1 MKKLLLYII
10 ALVLSNLTLKAQ
22 NCGSWTDI
30 SLPSIN
36 LSVRSFSC
44 CNNFIFA
51 VDNNFEMYKSSNNGI
66 SWQLC
71 TIALTSASSLSY
83 LNVKYEASNNTY
95 YLGYD
100 GQFFYSTDGG
110 NTWDACQANA
120 MVNQLNYIYNDSIFF
135 TFSSS
140 YKLKLSDVNNPTIN
154 PTVVND
160 RKGFV
165 QTSSN
170 YFSWSTTAFPI
181 SIYRSATGIYNGVD
195 ITANLPV
202 SQGFGGLA
210 VKGDTLFVNDS
221 QNKKYYFSIDEGN
234 TWSLFYDYTAAGPFS
249 TAWMVNTNDY
259 IYIFFSSAGGTYSNI
274 VGSNDNGN
282 NWTTI
287 PFYTTNT
294 THGVSN
300 NRLILFGSLTTPPS
314 MFEITG
320 NTQSPIDF
328 TNSTWHN
335 TISFIHQSQ
344 NKLLIGAFDNLIIG
358 ANVHLSIDNGST
370 YNQVSGLYPDP
381 NSAVL
386 TSQILI
392 VNNVNYPAQK
402 SFDNGLTW
410 QNCPSN
416 TSYIAKGDT
425 VYGFKTGTNQKVYY
439 SYNGGLSF
447 DSVVVSQ
454 NYNAGACING
464 GFVTHNLTSGNNFS
478 YFNNSTQTTSVFNS
492 GLFTGNYYF
501 KAIDFAGKKILIAD
515 DSLTVKIAYS
525 NDNFQTLQQSTVNT
539 SNFVHP
545 LAVYKENNNLIIA
558 YHEGY
563 LISTD
568 GITFNDSINQDACIN
583 SVLWNQNS
591 KKFGFRYEMDTNTTS
606 IARTYFYMQTVPQN
620 CTADFTLVPD
630 TIPYHYFVLNQ
641 SIGSGTLNYAWNWGD
656 GTAITTGAT
665 PSHTYAVG
673 GFYNICLTIEDGL
686 GCSDSN
692 CDTSTLVRNTANAMI
707 TVNVVNWLPSYL
719 GLSNKI
725 NNLELPEVFPNP
737 SEGVFAFKDNKNAK
751 TVEVFNLT
759 GVLIL
764 SENNSKQINLSDFPK
779 GIYFAKINGQKVI
792 KLVKD

>member
-10 ALVLSNLTLKAQ
+10 AVFLINLSLKAQ

-30 SLPSIN
+30 SLPSTN
-36 LSVRSFSC
+36 LTVRSFSC
-44 CNNFIFA
+44 SNNLIFA
-51 VDNNFEMYKSSNNGI
+51 LDNNFEIYKSSNNGI

-71 TIALTSASSLSY
+71 SIALPWGSVNSNI
-83 LNVKYEASNNTY
+83 NVKYAASNNTY
-95 YLGYD
+95 YLGYE
-100 GQFFYSTDGG
+100 GNFFYSTDGG
-110 NTWDACQANA
+110 NTWDANQSNA
-120 MVNQLNYIYNDSIFF
+120 LADQLHYIYNDSIFF
-135 TFSSS
+135 SFSSS

-170 YFSWSTTAFPI
+170 YFSWNALVFPTNL
-181 SIYRSATGIYNGVD
+181 YRSATGIYNGVD

-210 VKGDTLFVNDS
+210 VKGDTLFVNDF

-234 TWSLFYDYTAAGPFS
+234 TWSLFYDYTAVGAFS
-249 TAWMVNTNDY
+249 TAWMVTTNDY
-259 IYIFFSSAGGTYSNI
+259 IYIFFSTAGGTYSNI

-282 NWTTI
+282 NWSTI

-320 NTQSPIDF
+320 NTQSPIDL

-335 TISFIHQSQ
+335 AISFIHQSQ
-344 NKLLIGAFDNLIIG
+344 NKLLIGAYDNMIVG
-358 ANVHLSIDNGST
+358 ANVHLSLDNGST
-370 YNQVSGLYPDP
+370 YSQVSGIYPDP

-392 VNNVNYPAQK
+392 VNNENYPAQK
-402 SFDNGLTW
+402 SLDNGVTW

-416 TSYIAKGDT
+416 TTYMAKGDT

-454 NYNAGACING
+454 NYNAGACVNG
-464 GFVTHNLTSGNNFS
+464 GFVTHDLTGGSNFS
-478 YFNNSTQTTSVFNS
+478 YYNNASQTTTLFNSTFFGN
-492 GLFTGNYYF
+492 NYYF

-515 DSLTVKIAYS
+515 DSLSVKIGYS
-525 NDNFQTLQQSTVNT
+525 ANNFQTVQQSTVNT

-558 YHEGY
+558 YHDGY

-568 GITFNDSINQDACIN
+568 GITFNDMSNQDACIN

-591 KKFGFRYEMDTNTTS
+591 KKFGFRYEIDTNTTS

-620 CTADFTLVPD
+620 CTAAFALVPD
-630 TIPYHYFVLNQ
+630 TIPYHYFALNQ
-641 SIGSGTLNYAWNWGD
+641 STGSGTMNYAWNWGD

-665 PSHTYAVG
+665 PSHTYAAG

-692 CDTSTLVRNTANAMI
+692 CDTSTLVRNSANAMI

-725 NNLELPEVFPNP
+725 NNSALPEVFPNP

-764 SENNSKQINLSDFPK
+764 SESNSKQINLSDFPK
-779 GIYFAKINGQKVI
+779 GIYIARINGEQVI
-792 KLVKD
+792 KLVKE